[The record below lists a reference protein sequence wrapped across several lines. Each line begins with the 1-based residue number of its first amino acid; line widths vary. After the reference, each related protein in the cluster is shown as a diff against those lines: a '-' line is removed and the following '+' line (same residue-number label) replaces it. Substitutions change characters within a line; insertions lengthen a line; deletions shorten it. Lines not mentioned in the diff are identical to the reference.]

1 MREQS
6 NFRVQ
11 DHRDQ
16 VPSGAY
22 ILADGTAMNDLVD
35 RLQNGQA
42 SVGWEGDPRLCIA
55 YNRQT
60 TQWELWRA
68 ESDGQYRMVMR
79 SKPGMSFPMNLIEHL
94 MQHDN
99 RRKFDALRDVDK
111 HNDLQRALAA
121 SQLQEHKD
129 AAAEKARW
137 ALKKDLSA

>member
-99 RRKFDALRDVDK
+99 RR
-111 HNDLQRALAA
+111 
-121 SQLQEHKD
+121 
-129 AAAEKARW
+129 
-137 ALKKDLSA
+137 